1 MSHKIHPF
9 SFRIGTIF
17 SWKSKWLN
25 KKEYSRYLK
34 QDWDLRNF
42 IKKKLSNAG
51 VKEILIERSA
61 NLINIIICSSRPG
74 IVIGRGGTGIE
85 ELKIAVEAML
95 KPPKQKLP
103 TGQAKIEVK
112 LEIQEVK
119 SPETHAQLVA
129 QNIASELE
137 RRIPY
142 RRTLKRAL
150 DRVSQEK
157 VVKGVKILLSGRLN
171 GAEIA
176 RSEWLSYGKIPLGT
190 LRADID
196 FAESCSYTTYGIVG
210 VKVWIYKGEVFEKN
224 ANTQESKTS

>member
-9 SFRIGTIF
+9 SFRIGINTD
-17 SWKSKWLN
+17 WKSKWLN
-25 KKEYSRYLK
+25 KKNYSKYLK

-42 IKKKLSNAG
+42 IKKKLSNAA

-61 NLINIIICSSRPG
+61 NLVNITIHSSRPG

-85 ELKIAVEAML
+85 DLKKAL
-95 KPPKQKLP
+95 KNRLENK
-103 TGQAKIEVK
+103 KIEIR
-112 LEIQEVK
+112 LEVQEVK
-119 SPETHAQLVA
+119 SPGTHAQLVA

-142 RRTLKRAL
+142 RRVLKRAL

-157 VVKGVKILLSGRLN
+157 IVKGAKILVSGRLN

-176 RSEWLSYGKIPLGT
+176 RSQWLSYGKIPLGT

-196 FAESCSYTTYGIVG
+196 FAESPAYTTYGVVG
-210 VKVWIYKGEVFEKN
+210 VKVWIYKGEVFE
-224 ANTQESKTS
+224 